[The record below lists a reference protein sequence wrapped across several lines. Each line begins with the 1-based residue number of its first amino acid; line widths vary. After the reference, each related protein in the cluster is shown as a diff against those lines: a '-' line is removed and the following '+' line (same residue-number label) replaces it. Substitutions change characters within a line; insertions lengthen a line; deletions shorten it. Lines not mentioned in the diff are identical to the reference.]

1 MNTSDLLLS
10 DNNIIESSARLL
22 EITGSG
28 AELTALEYL
37 LDERNTF
44 PAFPALPAFLTR
56 TLIFL
61 LYRMYGPDIDALN
74 DQGKRLTSVSAKF
87 VELYGEGPVSV
98 LRAPARINILGEHID
113 YVSYLPTASLPFG
126 SREHDMLMLYRPSPT
141 DRVRGSS
148 TLGDYPA
155 FAFTLAEGPPLSTSD
170 QPEVDWLTYLY
181 EHPAPIPHWS
191 NYVKGASYFARI
203 KCGAQIRLGFDF
215 VVDSGIPAG
224 GGASSSSALVV
235 LASAA
240 VRDVNRLPCAPI
252 ELARD
257 AATAEWYV
265 GTRGGSMDHITIC
278 LAKRDHAVLISYLEQ
293 QTRQVTLPGRQFRW
307 VTFFSQPADKGRAVM
322 IEYNERAAVSRILIP
337 AVIEGWKTNAP
348 ERYAEWRSALQSL
361 QTGSAAALN
370 QIEALLQE
378 LPVAMSL
385 AEFGRDCPEAFLE
398 CARAFPALIEERQER
413 PLQLRSRA
421 LHHAGEMR
429 RVTAAAQV
437 LENLSQSRSSPDFDE
452 RTGVAMKELGSLLN
466 QSHESLRDLYSV
478 STSEVARL
486 IDIIRADRN
495 VYGARLMGGGFG
507 GNVLALTSNDN
518 VAALIAN
525 VQAAY
530 YEPQNRQ
537 GVLEGSVMSSTPG
550 DGLAPIDV
558 ESVWREAVE
567 QFNSTGPAAT
577 EYRAGMTDL
586 LDRITVNEMPD
597 QVWPVIVAAGKGT
610 RTLATGLDVPKP
622 LAVILG
628 TPAIVHVLRNVR
640 SAFGSTRPPIVIVS
654 PETEPKVREALAGEE
669 VTFVVQ
675 QQALGTGDAVLCARK
690 EMRDFGGRA
699 LVIWG
704 TQPVIRPETMR
715 RTLTLATLFQHY
727 EMVVPT
733 AHQEQPYAPLLRDEL
748 GRVRSARETHLE
760 QAEHLGAGESNIG
773 MFLLKS
779 EAMFSALVELN
790 RRYWDQT
797 EQRYQRHGGELGF
810 PNELINYLAA
820 RETGVLACPI
830 ADSREEQGIK
840 KLEDVARCEQFI
852 SALAQEQS

>member
-1 MNTSDLLLS
+1 LNTSDLLLS
-10 DNNIIESSARLL
+10 DNTIIESSAKLL

-37 LDERNTF
+37 LAEKNT
-44 PAFPALPAFLTR
+44 LPASAFLAR
-56 TLIFL
+56 TLIFE

-74 DQGKRLTSVSAKF
+74 HQIKRLTSVCAKF

-126 SREHDMLMLYRPSPT
+126 SREHDMLMLYRPSLT

-148 TLGDYPA
+148 TLENYPP
-155 FAFTLAEGPPLSTSD
+155 FAFTLTEGPPVSTSD
-170 QPEVDWLTYLY
+170 QAEVDWLTYLY
-181 EHPAPIPHWS
+181 ERPAPVPHWG
-191 NYVKGASYFARI
+191 NYVKAAAYFARI
-203 KCGAQIRLGFDF
+203 KCGAKIRLGFDF

-235 LASAA
+235 LASAV
-240 VRDVNRLPCAPI
+240 VRDVNRLRYAPM

-322 IEYNERAAVSRILIP
+322 IEYNERSAVSRILIP
-337 AVIEGWKTNAP
+337 AVIEGWKTEAP
-348 ERYAEWRSALQSL
+348 QRYAEWRSALQAL

-385 AEFGRDCPEAFLE
+385 TELGRDYPEAYLE
-398 CARAFPALIEERQER
+398 CARAFPALVEERGER

-421 LHHAGEMR
+421 LHHAGEVR

-437 LENLSQSRSSPDFDE
+437 LENLSLSRSSPDVED
-452 RTGVAMKELGSLLN
+452 RTEEVMNELGSLLN

-478 STSEVARL
+478 STPEVERL
-486 IDIIRADRN
+486 MDIIRADRN

-507 GNVLALTSNDN
+507 GNVLALTSDEN
-518 VAALIAN
+518 VAALIAK

-537 GVLEGSVMSSTPG
+537 GVLEGSVLSSTAG
-550 DGLAPIDV
+550 DGLAQIDV
-558 ESVWREAVE
+558 ESVWRKAVD
-567 QFNSTGPAAT
+567 QFNAAGPAAT
-577 EYRAGMTDL
+577 EYRARMTDL
-586 LDRITVNEMPD
+586 LERMTVNEMPEE
-597 QVWPVIVAAGKGT
+597 VWPVIVAAGKGK
-610 RTLATGLDVPKP
+610 RSLASGLDVPKP
-622 LAVILG
+622 LAAILG

-640 SAFGSTRPPIVIVS
+640 NAFGSTCPPIVIVS
-654 PETEPKVREALAGEE
+654 PETESKIREALAGEE

-675 QQALGTGDAVLCARK
+675 SQALGTGDAVLCAQK
-690 EMRDFGGRA
+690 EMRDFRGRA
-699 LVIWG
+699 LVIWS
-704 TQPVIRPETMR
+704 TQPVVRPETMR
-715 RTLTLATLFQHY
+715 RTLKLAALFRHY

-733 AHQEQPYAPLLRDEL
+733 AHQEQPYAPLLRDEV
-748 GRVRSARETHLE
+748 GRVRGARETHLE
-760 QAEHLGAGESNIG
+760 QAEHLAAGESNVG

-797 EQRYQRHGGELGF
+797 EQRYQCHGGELGF

-820 RETGVLACPI
+820 RESGVLASPI

-852 SALAQEQS
+852 SELAQENA

>member
-1 MNTSDLLLS
+1 LNTSDLLLL
-10 DNNIIESSARLL
+10 DNSIIESSAQLR
-22 EITGSG
+22 ETIRSG

-37 LDERNTF
+37 LKEKNTL
-44 PAFPALPAFLTR
+44 PAFPTFLAR
-56 TLIFL
+56 TLIFQ
-61 LYRMYGPDIDALN
+61 LYRMYGPDIDALHH
-74 DQGKRLTSVSAKF
+74 QVKRLTSLSARF

-113 YVSYLPTASLPFG
+113 YVSYMPTASLPFG
-126 SREHDMLMLYRPSPT
+126 SREHDMLMLYRPSSN

-148 TLGDYPA
+148 TLEDHAA
-155 FAFTLAEGPPLSTSD
+155 FAFTLSEGPPPSTSE
-170 QPEVDWLTYLY
+170 QAEVAWLTFLY
-181 EHPAPIPHWS
+181 DHSAPAPHWN
-191 NYVKGASYFARI
+191 NYVKAAAFFARI
-203 KCGAQIRLGFDF
+203 NCGAQTRLGFDF

-240 VRDVNRLPCAPI
+240 IREVNRIRYTPM

-278 LAKRDHAVLISYLEQ
+278 LAKRDHAVLISYLERQ
-293 QTRQVTLPGRQFRW
+293 ARQVMLPGRNVRW
-307 VTFFSQPADKGRAVM
+307 VTFFSQPADKGRAIM
-322 IEYNERAAVSRILIP
+322 IEYNERSAVSRILIP
-337 AVIEGWKTNAP
+337 AVIEGWKTKAP
-348 ERYAEWRSALQSL
+348 ERYTEWRASLQSL

-378 LPVAMSL
+378 LPVEMSVI
-385 AEFGRDCPEAFLE
+385 EFGRDYPEAFLE
-398 CARAFPALIEERQER
+398 CARSFPALVEERGDR

-421 LHHAGEMR
+421 MHHVGEMG
-429 RVTAAAQV
+429 RVTAATQI
-437 LENLSQSRSSPDFDE
+437 LENLSQSRSRSDAEEQLD
-452 RTGVAMKELGSLLN
+452 ALKELGSLLN
-466 QSHESLRDLYSV
+466 QSHESLRDLYNV
-478 STSEVARL
+478 STSEVERL
-486 IDIIRADRN
+486 MDIIRADRN
-495 VYGARLMGGGFG
+495 VYGAHLMGGGFG
-507 GNVLALTSNDN
+507 GNILALTSCEN
-518 VAALIAN
+518 VSGLIAS

-537 GVLEGSVMSSTPG
+537 GILEGSVLSSTPG

-558 ESVWREAVE
+558 ESVCREAVE
-567 QFNSTGPAAT
+567 QFNSAGPAAT
-577 EYRAGMTDL
+577 EYRDGITDL

-597 QVWPVIVAAGKGT
+597 PVWPVIVAAGKGT
-610 RTLATGLDVPKP
+610 RSLATGLNVPKP

-640 SAFGSTRPPIVIVS
+640 TAFGSTRTPIIIVS
-654 PETEPKVREALAGEE
+654 PETEPKIREALAGEE
-669 VTFVVQ
+669 VKFVVQ
-675 QQALGTGDAVLCARK
+675 PQALGTGDAVLCAQK
-690 EMRDFGGRA
+690 EMRDFRGRA

-715 RTLTLATLFQHY
+715 RTLKLAALFQHY

-733 AHQEQPYAPLLRDEL
+733 AQQEQPYAPLLRDEL
-748 GRVRSARETHLE
+748 GRVRAARETHLE
-760 QAEHLGAGESNIG
+760 QAGHLGAGESNVG

-790 RRYWDQT
+790 RRYWDET
-797 EQRYQRHGGELGF
+797 ERRYQRHGGELGF

-820 RETGVLACPI
+820 RETGVFASPI
-830 ADSREEQGIK
+830 ADGREEQGIK
-840 KLEDVARCEQFI
+840 KLADVARCEQFI